1 MKKEDFSGKKKKAG
15 AELKQKNKIFWAKC
29 PPKWKNRSR
38 TPKLPPFHCVSEAN
52 AWASAHALSMVTWH
66 HHNFVNDYHLI
77 MFTHLFKAESAIND
91 FILRSESSQNY
102 LFFPKGIHKLIPKG
116 IKEQAGAQRSQAQ
129 LKLGL
134 GFTPTNLHHIDEK
147 ESFKHLLFTA
157 PNSHNQPYFV
167 YSKLLLYYPGFEG
180 DGGDGRLQ

>member
-1 MKKEDFSGKKKKAG
+1 M
-15 AELKQKNKIFWAKC
+15 
-29 PPKWKNRSR
+29 
-38 TPKLPPFHCVSEAN
+38 SEAN

-102 LFFPKGIHKLIPKG
+102 LFFPKGI
-116 IKEQAGAQRSQAQ
+116 KEQAGAQRSQAQ

-134 GFTPTNLHHIDEK
+134 GFTPTNLHQIDEK
-147 ESFKHLLFTA
+147 ESFKYLLFTA
-157 PNSHNQPYFV
+157 PNS
-167 YSKLLLYYPGFEG
+167 LLLAITILTLFISSCFSTVLGLKVMG
-180 DGGDGRLQ
+180 GRLR

>member
-1 MKKEDFSGKKKKAG
+1 M
-15 AELKQKNKIFWAKC
+15 
-29 PPKWKNRSR
+29 
-38 TPKLPPFHCVSEAN
+38 SEAN

-116 IKEQAGAQRSQAQ
+116 LKEQAGAQRSQAQ
-129 LKLGL
+129 LRLGL
-134 GFTPTNLHHIDEK
+134 GFTPTNLHQIDEK

-180 DGGDGRLQ
+180 DGGDVAIIQY

>member
-1 MKKEDFSGKKKKAG
+1 
-15 AELKQKNKIFWAKC
+15 
-29 PPKWKNRSR
+29 
-38 TPKLPPFHCVSEAN
+38 
-52 AWASAHALSMVTWH
+52 
-66 HHNFVNDYHLI
+66 

-116 IKEQAGAQRSQAQ
+116 LKEQAGAQRSQAQ

-134 GFTPTNLHHIDEK
+134 GFTPTNLHQIDEK

>member
-1 MKKEDFSGKKKKAG
+1 
-15 AELKQKNKIFWAKC
+15 
-29 PPKWKNRSR
+29 
-38 TPKLPPFHCVSEAN
+38 
-52 AWASAHALSMVTWH
+52 
-66 HHNFVNDYHLI
+66 

-134 GFTPTNLHHIDEK
+134 GFTPTNLHQIDEK

-180 DGGDGRLQ
+180 DGGGWEVAIIQNDANSSLIVQ

>member
-1 MKKEDFSGKKKKAG
+1 
-15 AELKQKNKIFWAKC
+15 
-29 PPKWKNRSR
+29 
-38 TPKLPPFHCVSEAN
+38 
-52 AWASAHALSMVTWH
+52 
-66 HHNFVNDYHLI
+66 

-91 FILRSESSQNY
+91 FIPRSESSQNY

-134 GFTPTNLHHIDEK
+134 GFTPTNLHQIDEK
-147 ESFKHLLFTA
+147 ESFKQLLFTA